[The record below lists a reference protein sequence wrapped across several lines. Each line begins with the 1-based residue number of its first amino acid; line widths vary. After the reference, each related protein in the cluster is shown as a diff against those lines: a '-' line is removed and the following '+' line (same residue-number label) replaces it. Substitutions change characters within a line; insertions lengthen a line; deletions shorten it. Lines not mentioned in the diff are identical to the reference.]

1 MPGGSDEEWFHSGGT
16 TNARK
21 PKDGQPAHFE
31 DGGKEK
37 KSTKE
42 MVSLKRFVPVCVD
55 KDKGQYVFL
64 IVPRISGGDGV
75 LEVYLSAETQNYEA
89 NIKSA
94 TVING
99 GQVSV
104 KGNSIEGL
112 NFVKDEPIRIRVEID
127 YHDMCAMEVKA
138 YATSK

>member
-1 MPGGSDEEWFHSGGT
+1 ML
-16 TNARK
+16 R
-21 PKDGQPAHFE
+21 
-31 DGGKEK
+31 
-37 KSTKE
+37 
-42 MVSLKRFVPVCVD
+42 
-55 KDKGQYVFL
+55 
-64 IVPRISGGDGV
+64 VPRISGGDGV